1 MDIVPCNLTRRL
13 YVDMHPYARA
23 RLLTGRKEGN
33 YLFMLTTI
41 KCIAPHCKRVN
52 VRKPLVASIN
62 LASHPEPL
70 VRASD
75 MRRDTYQL

>member
-1 MDIVPCNLTRRL
+1 ML
-13 YVDMHPYARA
+13 A
-23 RLLTGRKEGN
+23 RLPRGN
-33 YLFMLTTI
+33 YLFMLTTT

-62 LASHPEPL
+62 FASP

-75 MRRDTYQL
+75 MKPGTYQLLKVPLCRPAPPRTSDDMHV